1 MSSDPLP
8 LPEIWSDLPKG
19 DTYES
24 TRTEFVANGRSG
36 LVLIEYASGFTQ
48 SDPRPVGLPIEP
60 AEQPVASERVPSLAP
75 AALAKGLADLT
86 AIVIQAEAL
95 LRAQGT
101 LKGDVHFAVERIHD
115 VAMALRMR
123 DVDTALCDTLEA
135 SVREVGDA
143 VVRHEA
149 AATGALSAAAL
160 LRDIVR
166 RIEDLA
172 VVASRMNT
180 PDAEPLVRSSARE
193 SEPTVEVVAVVT
205 RTEAII
211 EGLAPVASEAE
222 AMVETPPPVV
232 TEAEAAI
239 GTLAP
244 VATEAEVAIET
255 LAPAASETEATI
267 GPLGL
272 VATDAEAAIET
283 LVPVAS
289 GAEVAIET
297 PTPFVAKAEAA
308 IEASAP
314 VAPEAEATIE
324 SRVDEF
330 PAGPLAEP
338 AHRPE
343 AEAAYKS
350 EAEAADTPLTPP
362 VDILI
367 SDENRARALLDAAS
381 DHATVGDDAVPEAPA
396 IAEPADDAGA
406 PVESPT
412 AAPHPQDD
420 VNVVVEIPEHKDE
433 AARAVAVE
441 SPSAALVIET
451 ASAAPAIEA
460 ETSAVPAASEQE
472 PPQVASSPST
482 GESVI
487 AAAAKPRRPANDPLA
502 ALYGL
507 SEEELIAL
515 FS

>member
-86 AIVIQAEAL
+86 AIVTQAEAL

-160 LRDIVR
+160 LRDIMR

-193 SEPTVEVVAVVT
+193 SEPTIEVVAVVT

-255 LAPAASETEATI
+255 LAPAASETGATI

-314 VAPEAEATIE
+314 VAPEA
-324 SRVDEF
+324 
-330 PAGPLAEP
+330 
-338 AHRPE
+338 
-343 AEAAYKS
+343 
-350 EAEAADTPLTPP
+350 LTPP

-367 SDENRARALLDAAS
+367 SDENHARALLDAAS

-406 PVESPT
+406 PVESAA

-460 ETSAVPAASEQE
+460 DTSAVPAARSEQE

-487 AAAAKPRRPANDPLA
+487 AAAAKPRRPANDPVG

>member
-86 AIVIQAEAL
+86 AIVTQAEAL

-160 LRDIVR
+160 LRDIMR

-172 VVASRMNT
+172 VVASRMDT

-193 SEPTVEVVAVVT
+193 SEPTIEVAVVAT

-222 AMVETPPPVV
+222 AAVETPPPVV

-239 GTLAP
+239 DTLAS
-244 VATEAEVAIET
+244 VATEAEVTIET
-255 LAPAASETEATI
+255 LAPVASETEVAI

-297 PTPFVAKAEAA
+297 PTPFAGEAEAA

-324 SRVDEF
+324 SRVDKF
-330 PAGPLAEP
+330 PAGPLAEA

-343 AEAAYKS
+343 AEGVYKS
-350 EAEAADTPLTPP
+350 EAEAADAPLSPP

-367 SDENRARALLDAAS
+367 SDENHAHAAS
-381 DHATVGDDAVPEAPA
+381 DHDKVGDDAVPKRLQ
-396 IAEPADDAGA
+396 
-406 PVESPT
+406 SLNRWT
-412 AAPHPQDD
+412 TQ
-420 VNVVVEIPEHKDE
+420 
-433 AARAVAVE
+433 
-441 SPSAALVIET
+441 
-451 ASAAPAIEA
+451 
-460 ETSAVPAASEQE
+460 
-472 PPQVASSPST
+472 
-482 GESVI
+482 
-487 AAAAKPRRPANDPLA
+487 PRRPNHLRR
-502 ALYGL
+502 LRTRKMTSTSSSRYL
-507 SEEELIAL
+507 NIKMKRRVRLRSNL
-515 FS
+515 